1 MSTIPATFDKEQ
13 TRFDKN
19 PHDLFET
26 PMPLVTACLSK
37 MAHWQPKTVLDVGC
51 GYGAWGRGA
60 RAAWPEARIVG
71 VDIVPRLPVE
81 HTYNNFYRNDFLDV
95 DPGTFDFVIG
105 NPPYSA
111 KGNRN
116 LAADLVMHGLDC
128 LAEDGRLGFLLKTEF
143 VNADNRYNSLFRIN
157 PPIEHWVVV
166 QRPSFYGNGRSNTIC
181 YSFFIWKRSN
191 PQLCTQT
198 RWLSWR

>member
-1 MSTIPATFDKEQ
+1 MSTIPATFSKEG
-13 TRFDKN
+13 RFDKN

-26 PMPLVTACLSK
+26 PMGLVTACLSK
-37 MAHWQPKTVLDVGC
+37 MGPWQPDTVLDVGC

-60 RAAWPEARIVG
+60 RVAWPDARIVG

-81 HTYNNFYRNDFLDV
+81 HPYNNFYRNDFLDI
-95 DPGTFDFVIG
+95 DPGKFDFIIG

-111 KGNRN
+111 EGNRN

-128 LAEDGRLGFLLKTEF
+128 LADEYSRLGFLLKTEF
-143 VNADNRYNSLFRIN
+143 LNADNRYNQIFRVN
-157 PPIEHWVVV
+157 PPVEHWVVV
-166 QRPSFYGNGRSNTIC
+166 QRPSFLNNGRSNTIC
-181 YSFFIWKRSN
+181 YSFFIWAKQN
-191 PQLCTQT
+191 KTQQTIT

>member
-1 MSTIPATFDKEQ
+1 MSTIPATFDKKDK
-13 TRFDKN
+13 RFDKN
-19 PHDLFET
+19 PNDFFET

-37 MAHWQPKTVLDVGC
+37 MAHWQPETVLDVGC

-60 RAAWPEARIVG
+60 RTAWPEARIVG

-81 HTYNNFYRNDFLDV
+81 HPYDNFYRNDFLDV
-95 DPGTFDFVIG
+95 ELGMFDFVIG
-105 NPPYSA
+105 NPPYSS
-111 KGNRN
+111 KSNRN

-128 LAEDGRLGFLLKTEF
+128 LGEDGRLGFLLKTEF
-143 VNADNRYNSLFRIN
+143 VNADNRYNTLFRIN
-157 PPIEHWVVV
+157 PPAEQWVAV

-181 YSFFIWKRSN
+181 YSFFIWKKAN
-191 PQLCTQT
+191 PMLSTQT